1 MSLFANEARVPVA
14 EPESLPSPAS
24 GIGSAAE
31 RPHSRLARL
40 DFDGLDAIR
49 QRVVAGQAPGLRLN
63 LLHGVEFDATV
74 ERSAPT
80 ATGYSLSGP
89 LAGVPFGR
97 MVLVVNGDHAVG
109 RVHTPAG
116 VYAIRTTGGYQS
128 VERMALPPMRCVTE
142 ELAARPVPARAERSK
157 DNPGAVRSKD
167 APLGQA
173 AAAEDGPKEA
183 AAEPGAGPQDDKA
196 VDVLVVYPSW
206 AREIEG
212 GYEHML
218 GIIDL
223 DIATANDAYSAS
235 GVDLRVELAAAVEV
249 EYEDRFLEDAA
260 TSGVDPWRGMLE
272 RLTEPD
278 DGHLDE
284 VHALRERHAADL
296 VLLHLGGDAHQ
307 LVGGYQIGG
316 VAWGQLEVSNE
327 TVESRGFSVALSGD
341 GTNVAHELGHSM
353 GLHHDRSEGSRNAP
367 FTYSHGLRYLDPTR
381 PKPDYVWWDGTIM
394 SNHRRGRGPVVFSN
408 PDLRHPNDPAL
419 ALGVAGEEATSA
431 EDGPADAARH
441 LNEVGRTVANV
452 RSRADA
458 DTCRYSISGDGDP
471 VPAQGGTY
479 RVRVETAP
487 GCRWTASAGEWV
499 EPLAVEG
506 GTGSGEFEYRVSG
519 NEGFLRP
526 VEVLVAGR
534 VLARSQAGSRPVT
547 PVCDRSG
554 LVKGYLI
561 DNHPDQP
568 VGGQRVG
575 CSTLEFDASLLAGIR
590 HLYNPDQARIR
601 VKDGLRLRPGDF
613 DGLTGV
619 VRLDIRDADRVPAGL
634 FSGMLGLRFME
645 FSKYWDEPS
654 TLRHI
659 EPGAF
664 RGLPGIRRLEINGH
678 RIPVF
683 EAGAF
688 EGMPKLRFLEVWGK
702 FRGDHTPVSR
712 LEPGALAGL
721 SGLRSLTFMRHWWRH
736 ADAGVFEGLNRL
748 DWLVL
753 QQNGIASIGAGAFD
767 GLDGLTQLDLYG
779 NQLAEL
785 PKGIFDDLTNL
796 EGLALLENRLREL
809 EPGLFDNLKSLK
821 RLYLGYNPLS
831 ELPPGLFRGLGS
843 LERLGLEDLG
853 LRGLPAGLFG
863 DLGSLDRLWLS
874 QNRLGVLGSGT
885 FAGLDRLDTLYL
897 YQAGVTTLEPEAFAG
912 LPRLRKLWLEKN
924 ALRELAPGALEGLR
938 NLRELDLRG
947 NPGTPFTFAPTPA
960 LAPGPAFGGV
970 PQPVSVALEL
980 AQGAPF
986 NIDATL
992 AADGGTLTRDGLPSE
1007 GLLRLGTGDA
1017 SSKDNHPNGRLEVT
1031 PDGDAPVTVRLD
1043 GPPRASGR
1051 CSASRL
1057 YGDSDDSCHRG
1068 VRLEAGPP
1076 LLVYGIED
1084 RELVPARGPEAID
1097 LAAAFQYFLGP
1108 DAEYAASSSDASVA
1122 AVGVEG
1128 GVLTVTP
1135 GSPGT
1140 ATVTVTGT
1148 NAAGESRTVT
1158 FAVTSRMPMAP
1169 LFPSGGAHG
1178 PEGFV
1183 RLVNR
1188 SAAAGPVR
1196 IAAVDDSGARRGPV
1210 ELRLRPNAAVH
1221 FNARDLEDGN
1231 AAKGLAEGVGAGEG
1245 DWRLEFDSGLDVE
1258 ALAYARSG
1266 DGYVAGLLDVAPGE
1280 GAARRVATFI
1290 PADAAGGSGLLRVV
1304 NPGGS
1309 AAEVTVRGTDDT
1321 GASPGGAVRF
1331 TVAPGAARTL
1341 TAAELER
1348 GGAGLSGSLGDGAGR
1363 WRLELE
1369 SSAPVEAMSL
1379 LRGVP
1384 DGRLANLSA
1393 GPVVLD
1399 GETGVHHVPL
1409 FPAAAAGAEGGRQGL
1424 ARVLNGSQRDGTVR
1438 IVAYDDAGARHGP
1451 LELSL
1456 AAGAAAHFSSED
1468 LELGNAAL
1476 GLSGGTGPGEG
1487 DWRLEL
1493 RSDLAIEVLAYARTA
1508 DGFLTALHQPVA
1520 ARSGRREAATFNPG
1534 SNWRQVSRLRLVNP
1548 HDEAVLATIVG
1559 IDDRG
1564 AQPNRKGAARVTV
1577 PARGALTLSAAELEA
1592 GVESGIP
1599 EWQDTWEHN
1608 ALGDGAGKWRLSVHA
1623 ERPLL
1628 VMSLLESPTGHL
1640 ANLSAAP
1647 R

>member
-14 EPESLPSPAS
+14 APESLLSPAS

-40 DFDGLDAIR
+40 DFDGLDAVR
-49 QRVVAGQAPGLRLN
+49 QRVQSGQASVLRLN
-63 LLHGVEFDATV
+63 LLHGVEFEATV

-97 MVLVVNGDHAVG
+97 MVLVVNGGHAVG
-109 RVHTPAG
+109 RVHTPNG

-128 VERMALPPMRCVTE
+128 VERMALQPMRCATE
-142 ELAARPVPARAERSK
+142 ELAADAHTHESLASRKVP
-157 DNPGAVRSKD
+157 
-167 APLGQA
+167 
-173 AAAEDGPKEA
+173 
-183 AAEPGAGPQDDKA
+183 AEPGAGPQDDEA

-223 DIATANDAYSAS
+223 DIATANDAYAAS

-249 EYEDRFLEDAA
+249 EYDDRFLDEARV
-260 TSGVDPWRGMLE
+260 SGGTHSVTPWRRMLE

-296 VLLHLGGDAHQ
+296 VLLHLGGDAH
-307 LVGGYQIGG
+307 LVVGDYRIRGI
-316 VAWGQLEVSNE
+316 AWALREVSGERLEN
-327 TVESRGFSVALSGD
+327 SGFSVAISGD
-341 GTNVAHELGHSM
+341 GTTVAHELGHSM
-353 GLHHDRSEGSRNAP
+353 GLHHDRAEGSRNAP
-367 FTYSHGLRYLDPTR
+367 FPYSHGFRYLDPTR
-381 PKPDYVWWDGTIM
+381 PNPDYVWWDGTIM
-394 SNHRRGRGPVVFSN
+394 SNHRRGRGPAVFSN
-408 PDLRHPNDPAL
+408 PGLRHPDDPAL
-419 ALGVAGEEATSA
+419 ALGVAGEEPTSA

-441 LNEVGRTVANV
+441 LNEVGRIVANV

-458 DTCRYSISGDGDP
+458 DRCAYAISGDGDA
-471 VPAQGGTY
+471 VPAEGGSY

-487 GCRWTASAGEWV
+487 GCPWTASAGEWV

-506 GTGSGEFEYRVSG
+506 GTGSGEVEYRVSA
-519 NEGFLRP
+519 NEGFQRP

-534 VLARSQAGSRPVT
+534 VHARSQAGSRPVT
-547 PVCDRSG
+547 PVCERSG
-554 LVKGYLI
+554 KVRARIVSHHPEKGPQIPCEHL
-561 DNHPDQP
+561 D
-568 VGGQRVG
+568 
-575 CSTLEFDASLLAGIR
+575 FDAGLLAGIR
-590 HLYNPDQARIR
+590 HLYNPEQS
-601 VKDGLRLRPGDF
+601 RLQISEGYELKRGDF

-619 VRLDIRDADRVPAGL
+619 VRLDIRDMERVPAEL
-634 FSGMLGLRFME
+634 FSGMLGLRFVE
-645 FSKYWDEPS
+645 FRESSHEP
-654 TLRHI
+654 TALQHI

-664 RGLPGIRRLEINGH
+664 RDLPGIRRLRINGH
-678 RIPVF
+678 RVTVF
-683 EAGAF
+683 EPGAF
-688 EGMPKLRFLEVWGK
+688 EGMPKLRFLEVYGDSTWSSA
-702 FRGDHTPVSR
+702 RDHTPVSR

-721 SGLRSLTFMRHWWRH
+721 SGLRSLTFTRHWWRH
-736 ADAGVFEGLNRL
+736 VDAGVFNGLDRL
-748 DWLVL
+748 EELIL
-753 QQNGIASIGAGAFD
+753 QQNGIVSIDPGALD
-767 GLDGLTQLDLYG
+767 GLASLTQLDLYA
-779 NQLAEL
+779 NRLAEM
-785 PKGIFDDLTNL
+785 PAGIFDDLRNL
-796 EGLALLENRLREL
+796 EGLALLENRLREF
-809 EPGLFDNLKSLK
+809 EPGLFDNLQSLK
-821 RLYLGYNPLS
+821 RLYVGDNPLG
-831 ELPPGLFRGLGS
+831 ELKPGLFRALGS

-853 LRGLPAGLFG
+853 LRGLPAGLFEG
-863 DLGSLDRLWLS
+863 LGSLDLLWLYD
-874 QNRLGVLGSGT
+874 NRLGVLRSGA
-885 FAGLDRLDTLYL
+885 FDGLDSLTQLFAQR
-897 YQAGVTTLEPEAFAG
+897 AGITALEPGAFAG
-912 LPRLRKLWLEKN
+912 LRRLRTLWLRKN
-924 ALRELAPGALEGLR
+924 ALQELPPGALEGLGYLR
-938 NLRELDLRG
+938 ALNLLA
-947 NPGTPFTFAPTPA
+947 NPGTPFTFAPTPV
-960 LAPGPAFGGV
+960 LAPGPASGGAL
-970 PQPVSVALEL
+970 QPVSVALDVS
-980 AQGAPF
+980 QGAPF
-986 NIDATL
+986 HIEATL
-992 AADGGTLTRDGLPSE
+992 AADGGTLTEDGLPSDGE
-1007 GLLRLGTGDA
+1007 LLILKGQT
-1017 SSKDNHPNGRLEVT
+1017 SSVSDDRPEVT

-1043 GPPRASGR
+1043 GPLRGWVSG
-1051 CSASRL
+1051 CPDDLL
-1057 YGDSDDSCHRG
+1057 YGDTEDHCYRG

-1076 LLVYGIED
+1076 LLAYGIED
-1084 RELVPARGPEAID
+1084 RELVPARGPDTID

-1122 AVGVEG
+1122 AVAVEG

-1135 GSPGT
+1135 GSRGR

-1188 SAAAGPVR
+1188 SSAAGPVR

-1266 DGYVAGLLDVAPGE
+1266 DGYVAGLLDVAPG
-1280 GAARRVATFI
+1280 GGDARRLATFI
-1290 PADAAGGSGLLRVV
+1290 PADAAGGSGVLRVV
-1304 NPGGS
+1304 NAGGS
-1309 AAEVTVRGTDDT
+1309 AAEVTVRGTDDA

-1341 TAAELER
+1341 TAAQLER

-1369 SSAPVEAMSL
+1369 SSAPIEAMSL

-1384 DGRLANLSA
+1384 DGRLSNLSA
-1393 GPVVLD
+1393 GPVAPD

-1409 FPAAAAGAEGGRQGL
+1409 FPAASGGAGRQGL
-1424 ARVLNGSQRDGTVR
+1424 ARVLNGSQRDGVVQM
-1438 IVAYDDAGARHGP
+1438 VAYDDAGARHGP

-1456 AAGAAAHFSSED
+1456 EAGAAAHFSSDD

-1493 RSDLAIEVLAYARTA
+1493 ESDLNIEVLAYARTA
-1508 DGFLTALHQPVA
+1508 DGFLTALQQPVA
-1520 ARSGRREAATFNPG
+1520 ARAGRRVAATFNPG

-1548 HDEAVLATIVG
+1548 HDEPVLATVVG

-1564 AQPNRKGAARVTV
+1564 AQPDRKGAARVTV
-1577 PARGALTLSAAELEA
+1577 PARGALTLTAAELEA
-1592 GVESGIP
+1592 GVESGLP

-1640 ANLSAAP
+1640 INLSPAP